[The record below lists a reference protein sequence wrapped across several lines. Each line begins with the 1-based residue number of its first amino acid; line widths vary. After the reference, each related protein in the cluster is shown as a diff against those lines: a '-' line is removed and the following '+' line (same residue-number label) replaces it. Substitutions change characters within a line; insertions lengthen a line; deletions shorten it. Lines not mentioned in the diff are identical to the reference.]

1 MYNFWQ
7 KVFQIMGLLTLIAS
21 VVLVIWLFQQGILK
35 DQNAFKTWVQ
45 QYQIMAPLIFI
56 LIQIIQIVIPILP
69 GGVTTVAGYLV
80 FGPLVGFITN
90 YIGIMIGSIILFL
103 LVRRYGKPFIHLFVK
118 DKDLSK
124 YEAKLETKTYER
136 FFIFCMASP
145 ISPADIM
152 VMVTGL
158 SKMSLKRFI
167 IIMLIT
173 KPISIIGY
181 SYLWIYGG
189 SLIQYFLS
197 M

>member
-1 MYNFWQ
+1 MYKVWQ
-7 KVFQIMGLLTLIAS
+7 KTFQILGIITLIAS
-21 VVLVIWLFQQGILK
+21 IALVIWLFKNGILN
-35 DQNAFKTWVQ
+35 DQNAFKSWVS
-45 QYQIMAPLIFI
+45 QYQLMAPLIFI
-56 LIQIIQIVIPILP
+56 FIQIVQIVIPILP

-80 FGPLVGFITN
+80 FGPWLGFITN
-90 YIGIMIGSIILFL
+90 YIGILLGSIILFL
-103 LVRRYGKPFIHLFVK
+103 IVKRYGRPFIKLFVK

-124 YEAKLETKTYER
+124 YEAKLETKGYER

-158 SKMSLKRFI
+158 SSMSLRRFI

-173 KPISIIGY
+173 KPLSIIGY

-189 SLIQYFLS
+189 HLLQYFLS
-197 M
+197 L

>member
-1 MYNFWQ
+1 MYRFWQ
-7 KVFQIMGLLTLIAS
+7 KVFQILGFLTLIVS
-21 VVLVIWLFQQGILK
+21 VALVIWLFQKGILN

-45 QYQIMAPLIFI
+45 QYQVMAPVIFI

-69 GGVTTVAGYLV
+69 GGVTTVAGYLI
-80 FGPLVGFITN
+80 FGPWLGFITN
-90 YIGIMIGSIILFL
+90 YIGIMIGSVILFL

-145 ISPADIM
+145 ISPADIL

-167 IIMLIT
+167 MILLFT
-173 KPISIIGY
+173 KPLSIIGY

-189 SLIQYFLS
+189 SFIQYLLGL
-197 M
+197 